1 MSLPSESTPLLL
13 STSNDANGNGVSG
26 DQSFAKDA
34 VAQTESGGDGEA
46 QLPMRSDG
54 GSDDECGHSLT
65 VAKKSKEVRAR
76 RRLRADVSDTQVD
89 STATL

>member
-1 MSLPSESTPLLL
+1 MSQPPSESTPLLL

-34 VAQTESGGDGEA
+34 VAQTECDGEA